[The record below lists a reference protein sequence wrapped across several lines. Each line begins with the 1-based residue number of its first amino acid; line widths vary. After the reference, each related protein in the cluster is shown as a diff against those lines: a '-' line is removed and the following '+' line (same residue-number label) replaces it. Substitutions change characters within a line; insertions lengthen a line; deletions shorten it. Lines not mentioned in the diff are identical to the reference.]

1 MQIKLVAIFAFV
13 LLLLVIL
20 NIRIAYITTQSGD
33 KYAKKV
39 LSQQEYNSVTLPF
52 KRGEI
57 RDRNNNVLARSEKV
71 YNVILDC

>member
-13 LLLLVIL
+13 LLILVIL

-33 KYAKKV
+33 QYAKKV
-39 LSQQEYNSVTLPF
+39 LSQQEYSSMTLPF

-57 RDRNNNVLARSEKV
+57 RDRWSPR
-71 YNVILDC
+71 